1 MICFVFVVYR
11 QEARDVRVIQCHIF
25 NTSSGTTGAAVL
37 TSSYRIFMVTNIDEP
52 RIRRLA
58 EVPGYVEAI
67 CTEDAVNR
75 LGAAGDDDDDD
86 KVTLKKNCL
95 RKNVLL

>member
-1 MICFVFVVYR
+1 
-11 QEARDVRVIQCHIF
+11 
-25 NTSSGTTGAAVL
+25 
-37 TSSYRIFMVTNIDEP
+37 MVTNIDEP

-86 KVTLKKNCL
+86 KVTLKK
-95 RKNVLL
+95 KLLKEEWLIINRAVKEGWCTL